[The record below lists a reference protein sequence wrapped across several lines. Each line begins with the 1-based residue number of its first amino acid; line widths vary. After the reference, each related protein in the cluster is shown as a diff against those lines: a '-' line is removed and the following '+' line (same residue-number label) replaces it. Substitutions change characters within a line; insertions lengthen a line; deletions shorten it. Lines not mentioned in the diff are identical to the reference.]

1 MTKIKAIPPPP
12 QQQSSTS
19 ISSAAIQRRKQRR
32 AMQSNNTAN
41 TSNMQQHEG
50 EERKTI
56 GLELVASSEL
66 LSANTTTTNEKKK
79 WSPSRKKKG
88 SSQSSN
94 KAVNKSTSPMKNKFR
109 RLSSGGVSGSPP
121 VAHVKDSA
129 YVSLS
134 SIQQEVI
141 EQQSSTLPSSTAK
154 NVEEE
159 KKTNTSSTT
168 IKLQKSTKDTPTQ
181 KNRRLQL
188 LRTVK
193 SKKKSKSTT
202 TSSKQLQSKDSE
214 VVVNED
220 EMIGPLDEVLANQDD
235 NGRKE
240 GIVERSTSPTS
251 MNSNMGYEIPFTTS
265 SDTVDNRKINS
276 IKKTSTSLRTLQD
289 PAIVR
294 DRSTLAN
301 RRSQSRK
308 VSSSS
313 QGRLGAFPRSSNALS
328 TSPLLDPT
336 MSDYFCT
343 PTVSSSNIHDTTTL
357 PPSLTAA
364 GMITSQTTPE
374 RQVSNSSTQ
383 ATPDN
388 TQGTP
393 GVYNNDSPTGVNEIE
408 QVLEAP
414 TPITSNETNP
424 SNSSVTILAEKLN
437 EKKATNRQHKSFV
450 ELDEESNKQRLM
462 LLTKNTSRL
471 LAQGDEVKASLYVSD
486 MKSGKKKDS
495 NQSAAP
501 VINSKKKANE
511 TLLPTTGIDIV
522 DEMTKVFV
530 DCLIGSNN
538 AHNIVGYDDETE
550 TNMDESTAIDTAV
563 VDDDST
569 VPLERQEGLPKPREL
584 FNETKQYQDT
594 KNDTVAVIAEVTDT
608 PMFNPSWEELS
619 LNKEAA
625 KNVKDETPDTSTCQE
640 GVGIEDLFKR
650 NKFDSPLRED
660 VDNETPES
668 HVLQTSM
675 VGENTTSFTLNDDT
689 AHLKEASK
697 KDDERDVSSRVASD
711 VSSKVA
717 PPKIQRD
724 LDHGMQLFEEPQN
737 TTTADSADDKNDEM
751 NEEDDDG
758 LQPLPSFDNS
768 TVDDD
773 LTLDSSLQSSLT
785 STRDESLLTPMTN
798 HSDSDYNPIPSWF
811 EDVVDKIGD
820 AVGIDNQCGEI
831 HSDDEYSDT
840 EYPMDEDRSPRRRHR
855 QRKSRSSRQSKSL
868 HQRSRDLQRRRQ
880 QRKSRRDNVLSRVRS
895 SSPSASLHRMTDS
908 ERDYLVSFS
917 PGTIPELDHQGH
929 DNMADDDSYGE
940 VHKLSQGPAIEQRVQ
955 TSPSEGRRTSN
966 RVDRLSR
973 SFGHGKV
980 NRLVRQWSAKSE
992 GL

>member
-1 MTKIKAIPPPP
+1 
-12 QQQSSTS
+12 
-19 ISSAAIQRRKQRR
+19 
-32 AMQSNNTAN
+32 MQSNNN
-41 TSNMQQHEG
+41 TNNSNMQQHNEG
-50 EERKTI
+50 ERKTI
-56 GLELVASSEL
+56 GLELVASPEL
-66 LSANTTTTNEKKK
+66 LSANAAGTNDKKK
-79 WSPSRKKKG
+79 WSPGRKKKG
-88 SSQSSN
+88 SLQSSN
-94 KAVNKSTSPMKNKFR
+94 KAVNNIETSSTSPMKNKLR
-109 RLSSGGVSGSPP
+109 RLSSGGGSGSPL
-121 VAHVKDSA
+121 AKSHVKDSA

-134 SIQQEVI
+134 SIQQQAPTTN

-154 NVEEE
+154 KVEEE

-168 IKLQKSTKDTPTQ
+168 IKLQKSAKDTPTQ

-202 TSSKQLQSKDSE
+202 SSKQLQTNDDGA
-214 VVVNED
+214 VIVNED
-220 EMIGPLDEVLANQDD
+220 EMIGPLDEVLANRYQEK
-235 NGRKE
+235 NE
-240 GIVERSTSPTS
+240 GKKGKRSASPTS
-251 MNSNMGYEIPFTTS
+251 MNSNMGYEIPFTS
-265 SDTVDNRKINS
+265 SDTAGNLKINS
-276 IKKTSTSLRTLQD
+276 IKKASTRLRTLQD

-301 RRSQSRK
+301 RRSQGRK
-308 VSSSS
+308 MLSSS
-313 QGRLGAFPRSSNALS
+313 QGRLGAIPRSSNALS
-328 TSPLLDPT
+328 SSPLLDPT

-343 PTVSSSNIHDTTTL
+343 PTVSSSNIHDITTL
-357 PPSLTAA
+357 PPSLPAA
-364 GMITSQTTPE
+364 GGVISSQTTPE

-388 TQGTP
+388 NTQGTP
-393 GVYNNDSPTGVNEIE
+393 DDKLQSQINNDSPTGVNEIE

-424 SNSSVTILAEKLN
+424 SSGDRTISAEKSN

-471 LAQGDEVKASLYVSD
+471 LAQGDEVKASLYISD
-486 MKSGKKKDS
+486 MKSGSKDNKIGSMKENDASTPAIYNKKKKTE
-495 NQSAAP
+495 P
-501 VINSKKKANE
+501 
-511 TLLPTTGIDIV
+511 LLPTTGIDLV

-530 DCLIGSNN
+530 DCLIGSND

-563 VDDDST
+563 DDDDST
-569 VPLERQEGLPKPREL
+569 VPPPERQEELPKPREL

-594 KNDTVAVIAEVTDT
+594 KNDTAAVIAEVTDT
-608 PMFNPSWEELS
+608 PMFDPSWEQLS
-619 LNKEAA
+619 VNKEAV
-625 KNVKDETPDTSTCQE
+625 KKVKDETPDTSRESQE

-650 NKFDSPLRED
+650 NKFDSPLRDD
-660 VDNETPES
+660 VDENKTPDAHE
-668 HVLQTSM
+668 LQSST
-675 VGENTTSFTLNDDT
+675 VCENTTSFTLNDDT
-689 AHLKEASK
+689 DHLKEK
-697 KDDERDVSSRVASD
+697 KDDDVDSNVSSD
-711 VSSKVA
+711 ISSKVA
-717 PPKIQRD
+717 PPAILRNLEPGKS
-724 LDHGMQLFEEPQN
+724 LFNERQN
-737 TTTADSADDKNDEM
+737 TASVSADKKDEL
-751 NEEDDDG
+751 NEDDDDG

-798 HSDSDYNPIPSWF
+798 HSDSEYNPIPSWF

-855 QRKSRSSRQSKSL
+855 QRKNRSSRQSKSL
-868 HQRSRDLQRRRQ
+868 HQRSRDLHRRRQ
-880 QRKSRRDNVLSRVRS
+880 QRKSRRDDVLNRVRS
-895 SSPSASLHRMTDS
+895 SSPSASLHRRTDS

-917 PGTIPELDHQGH
+917 PGTIPELEQGH

-940 VHKLSQGPAIEQRVQ
+940 VHKLSQAPAVVERVQ
-955 TSPSEGRRTSN
+955 TSPNEGRTSTN

-992 GL
+992 DVM